1 MSLELIRDILV
12 ATVPLL
18 LIFPTLFAFTTWLE
32 RKALARIQ
40 NRIGPNKVGVPL
52 TRYGGRFSLF
62 GLGQPM
68 ADGIKML
75 FKENIVPRDADRLF
89 HLLAPILA
97 LIPAMLVLCFIPIDF
112 PWINNI
118 QDSVKAFMLDGAVI
132 FFFAITG
139 LNTLAVFMAGWAS
152 RNKYSLLGGMR
163 AIAQMVSYE
172 IPLVLS
178 AVIVVMMVGSLNA
191 AEIANAQAGWNWFVF
206 TPWGLAAFIIFFI
219 AALAETNRSPFDLP
233 EAESEIIAGYF
244 TEYSGFKFAL
254 FFLGEYI
261 AMFAISGLAVTLFL
275 GGGAGPG
282 VAALPWLSVI
292 WFLVK
297 IFALIAVMIWL
308 RGPLPRLRVD
318 QLMGFAWKFLLPLS
332 ILNIFI
338 AGSALHLLA
347 GGRLAGLDE
356 KQPILRQLME
366 GANPLVVAGLW
377 IGALLI
383 LYVAANGLN
392 HLSRAKV
399 RPREYKYA
407 E

>member
-1 MSLELIRDILV
+1 MSLVTDILI
-12 ATVPLL
+12 ATVPLV
-18 LIFPTLFAFTTWLE
+18 LIFATLFAFTTWLE

-40 NRIGPNKVGVPL
+40 NRIGPNKVGIPCP
-52 TRYGGRFSLF
+52 RISLF
-62 GLGQPM
+62 GLGHPA

-75 FKENIVPRDADRLF
+75 FKEDIVPRGADRLF

-97 LIPAMLVLCFIPIDF
+97 LIPAMLVLCFLPLDF
-112 PWINNI
+112 PWVNE
-118 QDSVKAFMLDGAVI
+118 DSVKAFMLDGAVI

-163 AIAQMVSYE
+163 AVAQMVSYE

-178 AVIVVMMVGSLNA
+178 AVVVVMMVGSLNA
-191 AEIANAQAGWNWFVF
+191 AEIANAQAGWDWFVF
-206 TPWGLAAFIIFFI
+206 TPWGLAAFVIFFI

-275 GGGAGPG
+275 GGGSGPG
-282 VAALPWLSVI
+282 VAMNLVDQGLATERWVTVSAFPGLAVI

-297 IFALIAVMIWL
+297 IFAIIAVMIWL
-308 RGPLPRLRVD
+308 RGTLPRLRVD

-332 ILNIFI
+332 ILNII
-338 AGSALHLLA
+338 
-347 GGRLAGLDE
+347 
-356 KQPILRQLME
+356 
-366 GANPLVVAGLW
+366 VAGFAW
-377 IGALLI
+377 HAQQQASGTVKEIIWVVCLLI
-383 LYVAANGLN
+383 LYATAKGLN
-392 HLSRAKV
+392 QLNRPNV

>member
-1 MSLELIRDILV
+1 
-12 ATVPLL
+12 
-18 LIFPTLFAFTTWLE
+18 
-32 RKALARIQ
+32 
-40 NRIGPNKVGVPL
+40 
-52 TRYGGRFSLF
+52 
-62 GLGQPM
+62 
-68 ADGIKML
+68 
-75 FKENIVPRDADRLF
+75 
-89 HLLAPILA
+89 
-97 LIPAMLVLCFIPIDF
+97 
-112 PWINNI
+112 
-118 QDSVKAFMLDGAVI
+118 MLDGAVI
-132 FFFAITG
+132 FFFAISG

-178 AVIVVMMVGSLNA
+178 AVVVVMMVGSLNA
-191 AEIANAQAGWNWFVF
+191 NSIAGAQAGWNWFIF
-206 TPWGLAAFIIFFI
+206 TPWGLAAFVIFFI
-219 AALAETNRSPFDLP
+219 SALAETNRSPFDLP

-261 AMFAISGLAVTLFL
+261 AIFAISGLAVTLFL

-282 VAALPWLSVI
+282 VAALPWLSVV

-297 IFALIAVMIWL
+297 IFTLIAVMIWL
-308 RGPLPRLRVD
+308 RGTLPRLRVD

-338 AGSALHLLA
+338 AGAALHLVA
-347 GGRLAGLDE
+347 GERLADLDE
-356 KQPILRQLME
+356 KTPILRQLME

-383 LYVAANGLN
+383 LYVAAKGLN
-392 HLSRAKV
+392 QLNRAKV

>member
-1 MSLELIRDILV
+1 
-12 ATVPLL
+12 
-18 LIFPTLFAFTTWLE
+18 
-32 RKALARIQ
+32 
-40 NRIGPNKVGVPL
+40 
-52 TRYGGRFSLF
+52 
-62 GLGQPM
+62 
-68 ADGIKML
+68 
-75 FKENIVPRDADRLF
+75 
-89 HLLAPILA
+89 
-97 LIPAMLVLCFIPIDF
+97 
-112 PWINNI
+112 
-118 QDSVKAFMLDGAVI
+118 
-132 FFFAITG
+132 
-139 LNTLAVFMAGWAS
+139 
-152 RNKYSLLGGMR
+152 MR

-178 AVIVVMMVGSLNA
+178 AVVVVMMVGSLNA
-191 AEIANAQAGWNWFVF
+191 NSIAGAQAGWNWFIF
-206 TPWGLAAFIIFFI
+206 TPWGFAAFVIFFI
-219 AALAETNRSPFDLP
+219 SALAETNRSPFDLP

-261 AMFAISGLAVTLFL
+261 AIFAISGLAVTLFL

-282 VAALPWLSVI
+282 VAALPWLSVV

-297 IFALIAVMIWL
+297 IFTLIAVMIWL
-308 RGPLPRLRVD
+308 RGTLPRLRVD

-338 AGSALHLLA
+338 AGAALHLVA
-347 GGRLAGLDE
+347 GERLADLDQ

-383 LYVAANGLN
+383 LYVAAKGLN
-392 HLSRAKV
+392 QLNRPNV